1 MGTVVILLVL
11 AVLFGLAA
19 RSIYRDA
26 KSGGCCG
33 GCSGC
38 SGGSG
43 SCSCQ
48 STLQMKNQ

>member
-1 MGTVVILLVL
+1 METVVILLVL
-11 AVLFGLAA
+11 AVLLGLAV

-38 SGGSG
+38 RGGSG